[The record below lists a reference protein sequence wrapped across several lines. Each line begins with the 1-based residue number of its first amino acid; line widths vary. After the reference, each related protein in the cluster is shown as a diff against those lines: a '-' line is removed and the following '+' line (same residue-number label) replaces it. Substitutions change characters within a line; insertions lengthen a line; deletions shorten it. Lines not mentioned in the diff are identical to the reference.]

1 MAAKKQ
7 YLLSVFV
14 LTALLCGLP
23 LVNHATTS
31 HEEGH
36 SMMKSGSMDQGSSTH
51 DHSKPMEFDE
61 SAIGVDEKIGN
72 QIPLDVKLT
81 DANGQA
87 FSLGEV
93 LDKPTLL
100 MLVFY
105 HCPSAC
111 GMIQS
116 NAAHAVNN
124 APHQL
129 GKDFQMISI
138 SFDDEDT
145 QKDAQTAKANYTKV
159 LKDPDGAD
167 HWRYFTADAENI
179 KRLTDAV
186 GFRFMKMG
194 THNYVH
200 PNLVTMLSGSGK
212 VIRYLYG
219 MDYLPFDVGMAVTEA
234 FREEPGISIKKI
246 VSYCFDYDPK
256 NKRYAFNIVRVF
268 GAVTLVGLGLFFFF
282 VLRKKNR

>member
-1 MAAKKQ
+1 MVAKKQ
-7 YLLSVFV
+7 YFLWVLV
-14 LTALLCGLP
+14 LTALLCGVP
-23 LVNHATTS
+23 LVSHAKKA

-36 SMMKSGSMDQGSSTH
+36 NMDQGSSMNQGSSVH
-51 DHSKPMEFDE
+51 DHTKPVEIDE
-61 SAIGVDEKIGN
+61 SVIGVDENIGG
-72 QIPLDVKLT
+72 QIPLDIQLT
-81 DANGQA
+81 DADGKSVTLDQI
-87 FSLGEV
+87 

-111 GMIQS
+111 SMIQS
-116 NAAHAVNN
+116 NAAHAVSN
-124 APHQL
+124 APHKL
-129 GKDFQMISI
+129 GTDFQMVSI

-145 QKDAQTAKANYTKV
+145 LKDAQTARANFTKV
-159 LKDPDGAD
+159 LAD
-167 HWRYFTADAENI
+167 QSTVDNWSFFTADAENI
-179 KRLTDAV
+179 KRLTGAV
-186 GFRFMKMG
+186 GFKFMKMG
-194 THNYVH
+194 IHNFVH
-200 PNLVTMLSGSGK
+200 PNLVTMVSGNGK

-219 MDYLPFDVGMAVTEA
+219 MDYLPFDIGMAVTEA

-282 VLRKKNR
+282 LLRKKK

>member
-1 MAAKKQ
+1 MAAKK
-7 YLLSVFV
+7 YRV
-14 LTALLCGLP
+14 LWVLMVTVLLCGMP
-23 LVNHATTS
+23 WVGQAKQGHEMDHA
-31 HEEGH
+31 
-36 SMMKSGSMDQGSSTH
+36 MDKGEMAH
-51 DHSKPMEFDE
+51 DHSKPIEVDA
-61 SAIGVDEKIGN
+61 SAIGVDERIGN
-72 QIPLDVKLT
+72 QIPLDVELT
-81 DANGQA
+81 DANGQTV
-87 FSLGEV
+87 SLGEV

-100 MLVFY
+100 ILVFY

-129 GKDFQMISI
+129 GKDFQMISV

-145 QKDAQTAKANYTKV
+145 QKDAQTAKANYTKI
-159 LKDPDGAD
+159 LQDPAGAD

-219 MDYLPFDVGMAVTEA
+219 MDYLPFDIGMAVTEA

-268 GAVTLVGLGLFFFF
+268 GAVTLVGLGLFLFFL
-282 VLRKKNR
+282 LRKKK